1 MGKFIQR
8 SKNGCQWFVCEEY
21 RDGYYILWVCYSKE
35 KAEEKL
41 KKVTFKG
48 EIDE

>member
-1 MGKFIQR
+1 MGKFVQK
-8 SKNGCQWFVCEEY
+8 SCNGCQWFVCEKY
-21 RDGYYILWVCYSKE
+21 RDGYYILGVFYSKE

-41 KKVTFKG
+41 KRITFKG